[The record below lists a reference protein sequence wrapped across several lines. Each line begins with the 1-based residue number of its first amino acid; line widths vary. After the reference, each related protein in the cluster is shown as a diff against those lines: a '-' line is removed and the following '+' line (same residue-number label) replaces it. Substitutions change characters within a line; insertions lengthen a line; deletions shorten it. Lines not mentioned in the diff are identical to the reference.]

1 MGNFKILTI
10 KDIMATMPHKFKNA
24 KNATIIMEAYLKQ
37 YNQMV
42 KTLMDIL
49 INFDINKA
57 TGDMLDKIG
66 TNVMTLRKSNEND
79 DDYRNRIKLAY
90 ITLKVSGNIK
100 NFSTVFNDYLNID
113 KDVLQIKELGNANV
127 SLEFNRE
134 SGFDSKMVLMINEI
148 IRFSKPVGV
157 GFSID
162 PYSSVVILDTYKDS
176 TVDAIFDFLSG
187 WYIIDEYNNATV
199 DLVKYPVTHR
209 YLKEIKKYQHK
220 NMSTKTH
227 EQVRFDRNN

>member
-1 MGNFKILTI
+1 MGNFKLLTI

-42 KTLMDIL
+42 KTLSDMI
-49 INFDINKA
+49 INFNIDKA

-66 TNVMTLRKSNEND
+66 TNVMALRKQNESD
-79 DDYRNRIKLAY
+79 EDYRNRIKLAY

-113 KDVLQIKELGNANV
+113 KDVLNIRELGNANV
-127 SLEFNRE
+127 ALEFNRE

-157 GFSID
+157 GFTIE
-162 PYSSVVILDTYKDS
+162 PYSSVIILDTYNDN

-187 WYIIDEYNNATV
+187 WNIIDKYNNVTV
-199 DLVKYPVTHR
+199 DFDRYPITHR

-220 NMSTKTH
+220 NMANKTH
-227 EQVRFDRNN
+227 EQIRFDRNN